1 MNIQDHIRI
10 VPGFPKDGINFY
22 DIATLIA
29 DPQAWKQTIKMLHA
43 LAAPLKPDMLMGVES
58 RGFLVAA
65 PLAME
70 LGCGFGMIRKKG
82 KLPGKTLSHAYS
94 LEYGEDEIELQP
106 DLVKPGTRVLLV
118 DDLLATGGT
127 LAAAEK
133 LVKQAGAEAVGALC
147 IIELDGL
154 GGRDKLGCHFASLLR
169 CPA

>member
-10 VPGFPKDGINFY
+10 VPDFPKEGINFY
-22 DIATLIA
+22 DIATLLASPEAWRETVIA
-29 DPQAWKQTIKMLHA
+29 
-43 LAAPLKPDMLMGVES
+43 LKNICQKYDADMLMGIEA

-70 LGCGFGMIRKKG
+70 LGCGFGMVRKKG
-82 KLPGKTLSHAYS
+82 KLPGQTLSHSYT
-94 LEYGEDEIELQP
+94 LEYGEDEIEIQP
-106 DLVKPGTRVLLV
+106 DMIPAGAKVILV

-127 LAAAEK
+127 MSAAESLISK
-133 LVKQAGAEAVGALC
+133 AGAHVVLNLC

-154 GGRDKLGCHFASLLR
+154 NGRDKLKAPFTALLN